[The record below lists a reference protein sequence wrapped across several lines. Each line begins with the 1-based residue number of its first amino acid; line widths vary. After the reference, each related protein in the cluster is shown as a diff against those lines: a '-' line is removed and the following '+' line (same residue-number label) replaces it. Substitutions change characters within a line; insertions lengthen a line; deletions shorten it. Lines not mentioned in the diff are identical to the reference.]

1 MRCSKTRK
9 NISLALDGVLP
20 PEETRAL
27 EEHLTACAD
36 CRAHRDDLLL
46 GSRLLKATA
55 AVPSEAFEWKLQ
67 LKLNRALQEAAAART
82 PWEDAAPQ
90 PRFGWLRG
98 FTLSAGAGL
107 AVTVA
112 MALWLFPHGAAQVD
126 QGPAPAAVVA
136 AVESPATADASA
148 GVSTTAGDA
157 DRRSLA
163 TSFRPLVGL
172 ERGLGGSLVSS
183 GGVFRNDAGPAWSRG
198 VTGRNLSTLQAEI
211 SWLRDRLR
219 ASQADNDSLRALLA
233 DRPVSYFEQEKAPRH

>member
-36 CRAHRDDLLL
+36 CRAHRDELLL

-55 AVPSEAFEWKLQ
+55 AAPSDAFEWKLQ

-82 PWEDAAPQ
+82 PWEDPAPR

-107 AVTVA
+107 AATVA
-112 MALWLFPHGAAQVD
+112 LALWFFPRGAAMVET
-126 QGPAPAAVVA
+126 GPAPAAVERA
-136 AVESPATADASA
+136 LPADDSA
-148 GVSTTAGDA
+148 GVGTTAGDA

-163 TSFRPLVGL
+163 TSFRPLLGL

-183 GGVFRNDAGPAWSRG
+183 GGVFRNDADPAWSRG
-198 VTGRNLSTLQAEI
+198 VTGRNLGTLQAEI
-211 SWLRDRLR
+211 TWLRERLR
-219 ASQADNDSLRALLA
+219 TSQADNDSLRALLA
-233 DRPVSYFEQEKAPRH
+233 DRPVGYLEQEKAPSD